1 MMYSEFD
8 ALLPKHLREVNK
20 DGGGLLPEALKRQI
34 EEQNQ
39 WVYDGINNAVYKV
52 GQSSMYQLLYD

>member
-1 MMYSEFD
+1 MYSEFD
-8 ALLPKHLREVNK
+8 ALLPTHLREVNK
-20 DGGGLLPEALKRQI
+20 DGGGLLPEALTQQI
-34 EEQNQ
+34 EEQNK